1 MVAEV
6 GRRVSLGRRR
16 TSALA
21 QDRPTTARGFR
32 DSRAFSQR
40 SETRTSIHIGRRCHS
55 LHAHKC
61 MTEVAACSIG
71 SIVERTALCISRR
84 SHAHMHEHS
93 FLSPACAL
101 DARAHCGGGRSCDR
115 TACGVKTRTNTHAPR
130 ITPCHPVGPLSDGYT
145 PGTATTTALQNAV
158 CAYPVSYTHLTL
170 PTNREV

>member
-130 ITPCHPVGPLSDGYT
+130 TTPCHPVGPLSDGYT

-158 CAYPVSYTHLTL
+158 CAYRTEWGQTL
-170 PTNREV
+170 